1 MSWFSTIIL
10 CLLSAI
16 TTIGALKR
24 VGWISVHPEQVQSAG
39 TRKAFEAAVTT
50 GDLIVAKGMVAG
62 AIIVKKSFELY
73 DAAKGRRRAAE

>member
-50 GDLIVAKGMVAG
+50 GDLIVAK
-62 AIIVKKSFELY
+62 SFELY